1 MFMWITESV
10 KKGRKMKDMYSVS
23 GIDVYIKDKISEE
36 IDPDFVFKYIS
47 ARIPFHLTTGVD
59 IIYIGQFPEMKKR
72 EINAYYED
80 GAIYVTNY
88 HDEEMDMIDDI
99 IHELAH
105 AVERNNDEII
115 YGNGALQREFI
126 AKRKNLKTNLG
137 DMFDV
142 PRDFTIN
149 FEYDREI
156 DDFLFRTVGYHILN
170 QMVVN
175 IFVSGYAATSVSEY
189 FARGFEEYF
198 IGDKTIL
205 KQLSPVL
212 YSIIDNLVHL
222 EDQ

>member
-1 MFMWITESV
+1 MWITESA
-10 KKGRKMKDMYSVS
+10 KKGRKMKDRYSVS
-23 GIDVYIKDKISEE
+23 GIDVYIKDSLPDE
-36 IDPDFVFKYIS
+36 IDPDFVFKYIN

-80 GAIYVTNY
+80 GAIYVTNH

-105 AVERNNDEII
+105 AVERNNDELI
-115 YGNGALQREFI
+115 YGSGALQREFI

-137 DMFDV
+137 EMFDI

-149 FEYDREI
+149 FEYDKKI
-156 DDFLFRTVGYHILN
+156 DDFLFRTVGYDILN

-198 IGDKTIL
+198 IGNKTNL
-205 KQLSPVL
+205 KQISPVL
-212 YSIIDNLVHL
+212 YTIIDKLVHL
-222 EDQ
+222 EDR

>member
-156 DDFLFRTVGYHILN
+156 DDFLFRTVGYDILN